1 MSITSLLS
9 EGLYGATTFGP
20 AITFNVGWQICYL
33 LGLADGTLSQ
43 VTLHLTIMETASAL
57 LQCGLLRRQID
68 VRLALVQAV
77 PLCSL
82 IAVGQ
87 VFMFRLDG
95 PWLKRS
101 LAAVLLVMVV
111 QRIWA
116 HQQRPPPRDR
126 PPPAGLD
133 LRRPRVLGSVVL
145 WSSAAGLM
153 GGVTS
158 IPGPPMMMLFSI
170 HQADIELDAWR
181 GASALLRLLL
191 NLSRGAVFV
200 AVGRVHPTQS
210 WPLDVSMVVAGW
222 AGLLAGNWL
231 SRSFRDARSLHWWLV
246 VYLLYAVGMMAVAGS
261 GRTMQRDA
269 SLALGAAAALALATL
284 GTHAVCRRRDGDGS
298 ERHEGKLLAEAF
310 LDEGTAP
317 PPPRILPC
325 GGVAPAGTACP
336 VAVRSVS
343 PSVAA
348 RHDRTVQ

>member
-1 MSITSLLS
+1 MLLSPATWLPGLDPWLVVAMSITSLLS

-57 LQCGLLRRQID
+57 LQCVLLRRQID
-68 VRLALVQAV
+68 VRLALVQAM

-82 IAVGQ
+82 AAIGQ

-145 WSSAAGLM
+145 WSGAAGLM

-158 IPGPPMMMLFSI
+158 IAGPPLMMLFSI
-170 HQADIELDAWR
+170 HEADIDLGAWR
-181 GASALLRLLL
+181 GASALVRLLL

-200 AVGRVHPTQS
+200 AAGRVHPARS
-210 WPLDVSMVVAGW
+210 WPLDASMVVAGW
-222 AGLLAGNWL
+222 AGLLAGNRL
-231 SRSFRDARSLHWWLV
+231 SRSFRDAGALHWWLV

-261 GRTMQRDA
+261 GRAVQRKA
-269 SLALGAAAALALATL
+269 TLALGAAAAIALTGL
-284 GTHAVCRRRDGDGS
+284 GTHAVCRRRRESDDS
-298 ERHEGKLLAEAF
+298 EQRDGKLLAEAF
-310 LDEGTAP
+310 LEGVP
-317 PPPRILPC
+317 PPVRQV
-325 GGVAPAGTACP
+325 GADDERAAVP
-336 VAVRSVS
+336 VE
-343 PSVAA
+343 
-348 RHDRTVQ
+348 